1 MKHSN
6 EELSV
11 TYYVSILNAIAVK
24 RVGLYHSGRQG
35 GGREIKRA
43 PHIKPQ
49 IFAFCFVQFFFY
61 FFFFNVLCVSIVKKD
76 ILL

>member
-24 RVGLYHSGRQG
+24 RVGLHHGGRQG
-35 GGREIKRA
+35 EGREIKRA
-43 PHIKPQ
+43 HHIKPQ
-49 IFAFCFVQFFFY
+49 IFAFCFVPFLF
-61 FFFFNVLCVSIVKKD
+61 VC
-76 ILL
+76 